1 MTGTLRTGAATQE
14 TLQESQQS
22 PQEKLK
28 NYQENL
34 RVKNQEILDIQSKK
48 MNASQKK
55 DINVLKQE
63 ASVLQEQINQISNKI
78 TTEATAA
85 KNVVQG
91 ALFDSDGKPKNTLN
105 PAEKKLAEKNTEANA
120 QLVEDHEQATQA
132 VIKNTQAAQSNLR
145 GEVTYTSEKQ
155 DGTYSLRQQNADITI
170 LNDAEKTGVTPE
182 VQKAADR
189 LLHAYIANLDGKTNV
204 GIGDSRNIIEANNQ
218 FNLFGKNGQKY
229 SIGELQLFNILQM
242 HPKSLTNFLDKNAST
257 ERSQFLNN
265 LDLNNL
271 KKFSTEVQKKLL
283 DKVRN
288 LSQIQQ
294 LITGNPGDAS
304 VDIVTVL
311 NGKEGNYVEEL
322 LRKKQDNELV
332 GLKDKTPEAQKSAME
347 KIAQFLLSVGV
358 TMAFPMAYV
367 RYESRDLKIPKTG
380 EKPSDG
386 HPLSIAIGNGPQNL
400 TAKLGALSATV
411 QANLNDQENRIYQEL
426 NEYAQNLK
434 KLENKNPL
442 TAANFENI
450 GVPNNE
456 ALQMYLSNKDK
467 IPFNSLVDM
476 LVYNKAVAIAETSGW
491 KLKGA
496 EATVALPSMKLNV
509 GLAGQK
515 LGVTYVESDAKV
527 ANSVTEKVGVSRDN
541 ISVVKSMQE
550 GKYFYTIR
558 GIKKDVAD
566 SIIQQ
571 VKKFNAEGDFL

>member
-1 MTGTLRTGAATQE
+1 MTGTLRTGVAPQE

-22 PQEKLK
+22 PQEQIRDLQKRKSETYTMIRDLQGKNDLNDKEQEKL
-28 NYQENL
+28 NTL
-34 RVKNQEILDIQSKK
+34 RN
-48 MNASQKK
+48 NA
-55 DINVLKQE
+55 
-63 ASVLQEQINQISNKI
+63 AALQTQIDTLLAM
-78 TTEATAA
+78 TTAEATTAKDKI
-85 KNVVQG
+85 KNVV
-91 ALFDSDGKPKNTLN
+91 ASDPN
-105 PAEKKLAEKNTEANA
+105 PTSEQQQIIQENTEANA
-120 QLVEDHEQATQA
+120 QLVENHAQATQA
-132 VIKNTQAAQSNLR
+132 VTQKTQVAQNNLR

-155 DGTYSLRQQNADITI
+155 DGTYSLRQQNADIAI
-170 LNDAEKTGVTPE
+170 INAAEQTGETPKVKE
-182 VQKAADR
+182 AAQR
-189 LLHAYIANLDGKTNV
+189 MLHAYIANLDGRTEV
-204 GIGDSRNIIEANNQ
+204 GLTDNRNIIEANNQ

-242 HPKSLTNFLDKNAST
+242 HPKSLTNFLDKNASA

-311 NGKEGNYVEEL
+311 NGKEGDYVQEL
-322 LRKKQDNELV
+322 LRKKQERELV
-332 GLKDKTPEAQKSAME
+332 GLKDKTPEGQKSAME

-367 RYESRDLKIPKTG
+367 RYESRDLKIPTTG

-386 HPLSIAIGNGPQNL
+386 HPLSVVLGNGPQNL
-400 TAKLGALSATV
+400 TAKLGLLSATA
-411 QANLNDQENRIYQEL
+411 QANFNDQENGIYQEL
-426 NEYAQNLK
+426 AQYAQNLK

-442 TAANFENI
+442 RAEDFENI
-450 GVPNNE
+450 GVENTEAIQVYLNN
-456 ALQMYLSNKDK
+456 QDK

-541 ISVVKSMQE
+541 ISVEPSRQE

-558 GIKKDVAD
+558 GIKKDVAE

-571 VKKFNAEGDFL
+571 VEKFNAEGDFL